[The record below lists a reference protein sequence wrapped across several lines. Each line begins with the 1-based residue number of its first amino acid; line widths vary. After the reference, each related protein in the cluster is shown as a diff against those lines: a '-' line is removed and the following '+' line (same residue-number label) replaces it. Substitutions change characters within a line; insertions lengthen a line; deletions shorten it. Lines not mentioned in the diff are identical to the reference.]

1 VLTWLYVP
9 GDRPERFAKAVSS
22 GADTVVVDLE
32 DAVHPDRKAYA
43 RAAAA
48 EFCAQPHEVP
58 VQVRINGGTGAAA
71 DLEALA
77 GCPGVAGYRVPK
89 VESPA
94 TVVATAAAGRPL
106 HLLLESALGVE
117 HAYALATAHPS
128 VASIGLGEA
137 DLRSDLGLPPVET
150 GPGEETE
157 PGKDTGPGGDTEPGG
172 DAGLAWARGRV
183 VVAARAAGL
192 PAPAM
197 SVYPHVRD
205 LAGLAASCRAGAAL
219 GLLGRAAIHP
229 AQLPVIVA
237 AFRPSATQVR
247 RATELLAA
255 LAAADDAGTGTAV
268 LPDGRFADVA
278 MLRAARRTVAL
289 AQRYPPD

>member
-9 GDRPERFAKAVSS
+9 GDRPERFAKALAS

-48 EFCAQPHEVP
+48 EFCAQTHDVP
-58 VQVRINGGTGAAA
+58 VQVRPGSAA
-71 DLEALA
+71 DLAALA
-77 GCPGVAGYRVPK
+77 DSPGVAGYRLPK

-94 TVVATAAAGRPL
+94 SVTAAAAAGRPL

-117 HAYALATAHPS
+117 LAYALATADAS

-137 DLRSDLGLPPVET
+137 DLRSHLGLPSLPA
-150 GPGEETE
+150 GQA
-157 PGKDTGPGGDTEPGG
+157 D

-183 VVAARAAGL
+183 VLAARAAGL

-205 LAGLAASCRAGAAL
+205 LDGLAASCRAGAAL
-219 GLLGRAAIHP
+219 GFLGRAAIHP

-237 AFRPSATQVR
+237 AFRPSAQEVE
-247 RATELLAA
+247 RAAELLAA
-255 LAAADDAGTGTAV
+255 LDRASGTGLGTAV

-278 MLRAARRTVAL
+278 MVRAAQQTLAL
-289 AQRYPPD
+289 ARRYPAEHA